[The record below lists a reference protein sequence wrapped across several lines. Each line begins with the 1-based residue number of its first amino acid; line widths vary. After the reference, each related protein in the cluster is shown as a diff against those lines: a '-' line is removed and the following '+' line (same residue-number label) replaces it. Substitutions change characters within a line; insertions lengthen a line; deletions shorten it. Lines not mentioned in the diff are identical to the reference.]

1 MHPSLPDLHLNILTV
16 SHSHVTESFLFYY
29 LPKKFDK
36 AWMTVWLVILFLKS
50 TFVELLEAKC
60 THKVLR
66 MKFTVH
72 GSDASAC
79 DWLLTTEAQRAS
91 AGMIVHLAIR
101 SAFMLKET
109 STRKSLMAFLR
120 GKEKS

>member
-1 MHPSLPDLHLNILTV
+1 
-16 SHSHVTESFLFYY
+16 
-29 LPKKFDK
+29 
-36 AWMTVWLVILFLKS
+36 MTIWLVILFLKS

-120 GKEKS
+120 GNKSRKMLIYLCNQDRAAYKEMM